1 MDSHTDDLHGFGR
14 LERPRTMLLTGERRK
29 DFTDNQRRIIKA
41 LGLDNMPDEIHL
53 INGYVHVV
61 RDIKDVIFF
70 GYDDPEIVAVKISNE
85 MDQTMVIPWD
95 MVAELR
101 WNR

>member
-1 MDSHTDDLHGFGR
+1 
-14 LERPRTMLLTGERRK
+14 MLLTGERRK

-53 INGYVHVV
+53 IHGYVHVV
-61 RDIKDVIFF
+61 RDIEDVIFF

-85 MDQTMVIPWD
+85 MRQTMVIPWD